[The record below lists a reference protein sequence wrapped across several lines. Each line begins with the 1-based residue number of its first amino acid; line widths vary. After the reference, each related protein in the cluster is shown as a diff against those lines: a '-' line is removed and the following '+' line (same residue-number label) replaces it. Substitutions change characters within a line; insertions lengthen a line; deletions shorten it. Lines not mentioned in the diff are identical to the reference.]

1 MLDQRMPFACGPRS
15 TWTCGRITLDP
26 GAASIIPGRAEIL
39 FQFRDVEEEVL
50 RRMEAT
56 LRACITESNRREK
69 CPAVLEALSLS
80 KPALCDPAMMA
91 ALDGAAEAL
100 APGAWQR
107 MPSGAGHDAQYLA
120 KRMPAAMLFV
130 PSIGGI
136 SHHWSE
142 DTKEEDLALG
152 VEVLAEGAARYLS
165 A

>member
-1 MLDQRMPFACGPRS
+1 M
-15 TWTCGRITLDP
+15 
-26 GAASIIPGRAEIL
+26 L

-56 LRACITESNRREK
+56 LRACIAESNRREK
-69 CPAVLEALSLS
+69 CAAVLEPLSLS

-91 ALDGAAEAL
+91 ALDAAAEAMAPRRL
-100 APGAWQR
+100 AAHALRRRARRAVPREA
-107 MPSGAGHDAQYLA
+107 DA
-120 KRMPAAMLFV
+120 AAMLFV